1 MMDALDKLSLILDTI
16 TDGILV
22 VDSQGVVVYA
32 NQAAES
38 LLERPGIIGQQ
49 LAIPISTGNC
59 APQDI
64 NLIRRSGFA
73 WAEMRTKPIEWG
85 GAPAYVLGLHD
96 ITDRK
101 QAEIALQKSEA
112 LFQTLARLSPVGI
125 FKTDQQGDC
134 DYVNQRWCDISGLS
148 TEEAI
153 GKGWLL
159 AVFNA
164 DRQRVQQEWQHAT
177 LTQTPFKS
185 QYRFQHRNGPIRW
198 VIGLATPEYDNVRHF
213 LGYVGTVTDIT
224 EIKRNEDH
232 LHQAAAVFES
242 TREGVMITDADRRIQ
257 RVNRAYTEITGYSQL
272 ESLDQLPSML
282 RSGRHDQAFYTEMW
296 EEIVRTGHWQGE
308 IWNRRKSG
316 EIYPELLSIST
327 VKNQEGNICN
337 YVGVFADIT
346 KLKASEKEL
355 EFLAHHDPLT
365 NLPNRLLFMSR
376 LQHGI
381 AQAQRQNSQLA
392 VLMLDLDRFK
402 DVNDSFGHLAGDD
415 LLQAVAEQLIARLR
429 AADTVCRLG
438 GDEFV
443 ILLEDMNH
451 PTAAAN
457 IANDMIALINQPW
470 RLYNGNE
477 VRIGVSIGIALF
489 PEHGSAAGELVQRA
503 DTALYEAKNEG
514 RNCYKFFS
522 EASTQAA
529 HERIKIELN
538 LRKAIENN
546 ELCVFYQPQIDIASG
561 RVIGIEALVRWQT
574 ADDELIMPLRFIPV
588 AEETGLITRIG
599 DWVLKESCRQARQWL
614 DAGLP
619 PLRLA
624 VNISA
629 HQLMHGDIYQ
639 TVSTALAESGFAA
652 EYLELELTESVLM
665 KREKEAIDIL
675 QHLHSLGVR
684 LTIDDFGTGYSS
696 LAHLK
701 RFPLNALKI
710 DHSFIRDI
718 PWDKDAME
726 ITTTIIAMAKNLNMQ
741 VTAECVETREQLEFL
756 AQHQCDFYQGYY
768 ASKALPAAEITEY
781 LQQQAQK
788 PLAAFS

>member
-22 VDSQGVVVYA
+22 VDSQGVVIYA
-32 NQAAES
+32 NQAAKS
-38 LLERPGIIGQQ
+38 LLERPGITGQQ
-49 LAIPISTGNC
+49 LAIPVTTSNGS
-59 APQDI
+59 PQDI
-64 NLIRRSGFA
+64 NLIRPSGFA
-73 WAEMRTKPIEWG
+73 WAEMRTKPIEWDG
-85 GAPAYVLGLHD
+85 IPAYVLGLHD

-198 VIGLATPEYDNVRHF
+198 VIGLATPEYDNDRQF
-213 LGYVGTVTDIT
+213 LGYVGTITDIT

-242 TREGVMITDADRRIQ
+242 TREGVMITDAQRRIQ

-272 ESLDQLPSML
+272 ESLDQSPSIL
-282 RSGRHDQAFYTEMW
+282 RSGRHDQAFYNDMW
-296 EEIVRTGHWQGE
+296 DEIVRTGHWQGE

-316 EIYPELLSIST
+316 EIYPELLSISAI
-327 VKNQEGNICN
+327 KNQDGEICN

-381 AQAQRQNSQLA
+381 AQAKRQNSQLA

-402 DVNDSFGHLAGDD
+402 DVNDSFGHIAGDD
-415 LLQAVAEQLIARLR
+415 LLQAVAEQLITRLR

-443 ILLEDMNH
+443 ILLEDMAH
-451 PTAAAN
+451 PAAAAN
-457 IANDMIALINQPW
+457 IANDLIALINQPW
-470 RLYNGNE
+470 CLFNGNE

-489 PEHGSAAGELVQRA
+489 PEHGNAGGELVQRA
-503 DTALYEAKNEG
+503 DSALYEAKNEG

-522 EASTQAA
+522 EALTQAA
-529 HERIKIELN
+529 RERIKIELK
-538 LRKAIENN
+538 LRKAIEDD
-546 ELCVFYQPQIDIASG
+546 ELCVFYQPQIEVASG
-561 RVIGIEALVRWQT
+561 RVIGVEALVRWQT
-574 ADDELIMPLRFIPV
+574 TDGELILPLRFIPV

-599 DWVLKESCRQARQWL
+599 DWVLKESCRQARQWQ

-619 PLRLA
+619 PMRLL

-629 HQLMHGDIYQ
+629 LQLMHGDIYQ

-652 EYLELELTESVLM
+652 ENLELELTESVLM
-665 KREKEAIDIL
+665 KREKEAIAIL
-675 QHLHSLGVR
+675 NDLHRLGVR
-684 LTIDDFGTGYSS
+684 LAIDDFGTGYSS

-701 RFPLNALKI
+701 NFPLDALKI
-710 DHSFIRDI
+710 DQSFIRDI
-718 PWDKDAME
+718 PVDKNAIE
-726 ITTTIIAMAKNLNMQ
+726 ISAAIIAMAKNLNMQ
-741 VTAECVETREQLEFL
+741 VTAEGVETREQLDFL
-756 AQHQCDFYQGYY
+756 TLQQCDFYQGYY
-768 ASKALPAAEITEY
+768 ASRALAPAEIAEY
-781 LQQQAQK
+781 LQQHTKA
-788 PLAAFS
+788 

>member
-22 VDSQGVVVYA
+22 VDSQGVVIYA
-32 NQAAES
+32 NQAAKS

-49 LAIPISTGNC
+49 LAIPITTSNG
-59 APQDI
+59 APQDV
-64 NLIRRSGFA
+64 NLIRPSGFA

-85 GAPAYVLGLHD
+85 GTPAYVLGLHD

-177 LTQTPFKS
+177 LTHTPFKS

-198 VIGLATPEYDNVRHF
+198 VIGLATPEYDNDRQF

-242 TREGVMITDADRRIQ
+242 TREGVMITDAERRIQ

-272 ESLDQLPSML
+272 ESLNQLPSIL
-282 RSGRHDQAFYTEMW
+282 RSGRHDQDFYTEMW

-327 VKNQEGNICN
+327 IRNQEGEICN

-415 LLQAVAEQLIARLR
+415 LLQAVAEQLITRLR

-443 ILLEDMNH
+443 ILLEDLNH
-451 PTAAAN
+451 PTSAAN
-457 IANDMIALINQPW
+457 IANDIIALINQPW
-470 RLYNGNE
+470 CLYSGNE

-489 PEHGSAAGELVQRA
+489 PEHGKAAAELVQRA

-522 EASTQAA
+522 EASTRAA

-538 LRKAIENN
+538 LRKAIENE
-546 ELCVFYQPQIDIASG
+546 ELCVFYQPQIDIANE
-561 RVIGIEALVRWQT
+561 RVIGVEALVRWQT
-574 ADDELIMPLRFIPV
+574 ADGELIMPLRFIPV

-599 DWVLKESCRQARQWL
+599 DWVLKQSCLQARQWL
-614 DAGLP
+614 EVGLP

-624 VNISA
+624 VNISS

-639 TVSTALAESGFAA
+639 RVSEALSNSGFTA

-675 QHLHSLGVR
+675 QHLHGLGVR
-684 LTIDDFGTGYSS
+684 LAIDDFGTGYSS

-701 RFPLNALKI
+701 SFPLNALKI
-710 DHSFIRDI
+710 DHGFIRDI
-718 PWDKDAME
+718 PGDKDAME
-726 ITTTIIAMAKNLNMQ
+726 ITATIISMAKNLRMQ
-741 VTAECVETREQLEFL
+741 VTAVGVESQAQLEFL

-768 ASKALPAAEITEY
+768 TSRPLSAAGMTEY
-781 LQQQAQK
+781 LQKQTQK
-788 PLAAFS
+788 DQAAF